1 MIPRRTALPALQVL
15 TVIAIAAVAIGCSG
29 TLPFGSTSNAA
40 STPAADRIHQQAN
53 DALARWADA
62 LRKSGGATITFVGPL
77 TDQIGDWESAVGGN
91 DKIALLSGAV
101 TASPP
106 LSDDAPSR
114 SKVSWVDGSSVDV
127 DVLSA
132 AASLRHLVA
141 DGAGKC
147 GDCTPLLVTDAKL
160 ATSLVQTSV
169 GPANVPAWVF
179 TIKGTQVRVTRVA
192 VDPSVT
198 VDPPPFNAD
207 RPPDGISIDAAYG
220 KPDSRKLTV
229 TFNADSC
236 GFDYSEDTV
245 ESDLAVVVIV
255 VAQPIPSAACGR
267 GVGRSETVVL
277 TLADPLGKRAVL
289 EVRQGLPVPVN
300 PS

>member
-15 TVIAIAAVAIGCSG
+15 TVIAIAAVAIGCNG
-29 TLPFGSTSNAA
+29 TLPFGSTSNASA
-40 STPAADRIHQQAN
+40 TQAVDRIHQQAN

-62 LRKSGGATITFVGPL
+62 VKKSGGATITFVGEL
-77 TDQIGDWESAVGGN
+77 TGQIGDWESAVDG
-91 DKIALLSGAV
+91 KIALLSGAV
-101 TASPP
+101 TATPP
-106 LSDDAPSR
+106 LSDDVPSR
-114 SKVSWVDGSSVDV
+114 SKVSWVDGASVDV

-132 AASLRHLVA
+132 AASLKDLVA
-141 DGAGKC
+141 DGSGKC
-147 GDCTPLLVTDAKL
+147 GDCTPLVVTDAKL
-160 ATSLVQTSV
+160 ATGLVQTSV
-169 GPANVPAWVF
+169 GPANVPVWVF
-179 TIKGTQVRVTRVA
+179 TIKGTAVRVTRVA

-207 RPPDGISIDAAYG
+207 RPPEGISIDAAYG
-220 KPDSRKLTV
+220 KPDSRRLTV
-229 TFNADSC
+229 TFNGDSC
-236 GFDYSEDTV
+236 GVDYSEDAV

-255 VAQPIPSAACGR
+255 VAQPTPSAACGR